1 VAPRRS
7 AKTLVSMMYVYG
19 ARAAGLMWT
28 LAIIHQLDISNYGM
42 YSLGV
47 ALSGIL
53 GQTLSNPYVVRA
65 AREPE
70 EDFVRERAGRYL
82 LGLSLMILGQA
93 FLPVHYVAWFG
104 VTVAGGELIVGAY
117 KARAMRE
124 GDPHLTSRID
134 TARGL
139 GSVIAGCAYL
149 YGAELFGLEP
159 TLFWASVAYC
169 LPYLVIAVLAAYT
182 VKGHRPQLPGPPKT
196 MLILAGEMLGTAA
209 FLAGD
214 VLLLGW
220 LTNTTVVGYYT
231 LAWVVASAVGY
242 VGQAFG
248 ATYTQPLRD
257 SGGKLESGPPLRFS
271 VIIGLG
277 GGILVLITGIVL
289 IFTPV
294 ARELAI
300 AMIIMS
306 AYCAFR
312 TVIMIFTLVL
322 YAQGRDTVR
331 LVSVIALVPFKFG
344 LVALLAHLGAVGA
357 AIATSV
363 SDGLLLAIFAFALY
377 GRGRYARRHDTGES
391 DVPVVE
397 GPRDGASG

>member
-1 VAPRRS
+1 
-7 AKTLVSMMYVYG
+7 MYVYG
-19 ARAAGLMWT
+19 GRATGLLWT
-28 LAIIHQLDISNYGM
+28 LALIHQLGISEYGM
-42 YSLGV
+42 YSLGF
-47 ALSGIL
+47 ALTGIL
-53 GQTLSNPYVVRA
+53 GQTLNNPYVVRA

-82 LGLSLMILGQA
+82 LGLGLMVLGQA

-134 TARGL
+134 TSRQV
-139 GSVIAGCAYL
+139 GSVVAGCVY
-149 YGAELFGLEP
+149 LFGANLLGLHQ
-159 TLFWASVAYC
+159 TLFLASVAYC
-169 LPYLVIAVLAAYT
+169 IPYVVIAVLAAFT

-196 MLILAGEMLGTAA
+196 IFILSGEMAGTAA

-231 LAWVVASAVGY
+231 LAWVLASAVGY

-248 ATYTQPLRD
+248 ATYSKPLRD
-257 SGGKLESGPPLRFS
+257 SGGDLSTGPPLRFT
-271 VIIGLG
+271 VAIGVG
-277 GGILVLITGIVL
+277 GGILILCVGIVL
-289 IFTPV
+289 LFTPV
-294 ARELAI
+294 AKELAI

-322 YAQGRDTVR
+322 YAQRRDMIRVFA
-331 LVSVIALVPFKFG
+331 VIALVPFKFG

-363 SDGLLLAIFAFALY
+363 SDGLLLLIFAFALY
-377 GRGRYARRHDTGES
+377 GKGRHVKPAGEVEG
-391 DVPVVE
+391 DLPVVE
-397 GPRDGASG
+397 GPPDRTGG